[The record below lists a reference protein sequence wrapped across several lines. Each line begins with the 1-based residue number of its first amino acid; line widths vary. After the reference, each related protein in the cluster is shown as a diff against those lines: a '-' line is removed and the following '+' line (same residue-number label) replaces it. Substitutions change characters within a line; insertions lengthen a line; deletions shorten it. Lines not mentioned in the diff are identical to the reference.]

1 MVACAPNMAD
11 LNSNLSVSPIVAG
24 AKCSTASTSIG
35 MALPKP
41 NARDAAMRRKIR
53 LQKLKLLRERN
64 SARNIE
70 LEEDETKPSVHDAMN
85 LDGPSSKKQQRMI
98 RNRESAAL
106 SRKRKRDR
114 ITYLEAE
121 VERLKQINDELL
133 RKLEKYEAASSMI
146 SVSHQARQL
155 PHNVKPQVQI
165 SARFNPSGSAVF
177 APPSAVAYN
186 SYS

>member
-1 MVACAPNMAD
+1 MAD

-85 LDGPSSKKQQRMI
+85 LDGPSSKKQQRYSWYYYYYYNIFILYHWHRSTTYNYICMSCCDQFSLLCTGNNGNI
-98 RNRESAAL
+98 PIMRN
-106 SRKRKRDR
+106 K
-114 ITYLEAE
+114 
-121 VERLKQINDELL
+121 
-133 RKLEKYEAASSMI
+133 
-146 SVSHQARQL
+146 
-155 PHNVKPQVQI
+155 
-165 SARFNPSGSAVF
+165 
-177 APPSAVAYN
+177 
-186 SYS
+186 SYM